1 MVWVI
6 PTDAFL
12 VAFFVCLGQT
22 KRAVDVRRGVLP
34 HVPPDAL
41 VRAFRARVKND
52 EVRCEPLVI
61 GDDDGVDA
69 LLMFR

>member
-1 MVWVI
+1 MFAAHTLTR
-6 PTDAFL
+6 PEQA
-12 VAFFVCLGQT
+12 
-22 KRAVDVRRGVLP
+22 RRGEHERVGR
-34 HVPPDAL
+34 H

-52 EVRCEPLVI
+52 EVRVEPLVI